1 MKDKVNKIF
10 TTKVDG
16 FTLNELLIVL
26 IIIGI
31 LVLLALPAL
40 MPLISKTRATEA
52 KLQLNSLY
60 TFERTY
66 FFENAKYSSSLEDV
80 SFEQQKLSTEG
91 GQANYK
97 IEIIEASNKGFKARA
112 TAVVDFDGDGVFNI
126 WEIDQDNSLKEIQK
140 D

>member
-1 MKDKVNKIF
+1 MKDKVNKILR
-10 TTKVDG
+10 TKVNG

-66 FFENAKYSSSLEDV
+66 FFENAKYSPSLEEV

-97 IEIIEASNKGFKARA
+97 IEIMEATNKGFKARA

>member
-10 TTKVDG
+10 TTKVNG

-97 IEIIEASNKGFKARA
+97 IEIIEANNKGFKARA